1 MPYKYCTKLKSD
13 GYRCEKPFYTKSI
26 KSNRMYCDDC
36 GLNSSRNVHAVT
48 MRNQDRIDELD
59 DIRTNKLPNLIQSI
73 EQINQ
78 SLFDINERMKL
89 MEIRLSQ
96 QDSKIDEVS
105 LIADEKKSFYSLN
118 KKVVRLQKRLEKLE

>member
-1 MPYKYCTKLKSD
+1 MPYKYCTKQKSD
-13 GYRCEKPFYTKSI
+13 GYRCEKPFYTKTI
-26 KSNRMYCDDC
+26 RTNRMYCDDC
-36 GLNSSRNVHAVT
+36 QSIKSRNVHAVS

-59 DIRTNKLPNLIQSI
+59 DIRNDKIPNLIQSI

-105 LIADEKKSFYSLN
+105 LVADEKKSFYSLN